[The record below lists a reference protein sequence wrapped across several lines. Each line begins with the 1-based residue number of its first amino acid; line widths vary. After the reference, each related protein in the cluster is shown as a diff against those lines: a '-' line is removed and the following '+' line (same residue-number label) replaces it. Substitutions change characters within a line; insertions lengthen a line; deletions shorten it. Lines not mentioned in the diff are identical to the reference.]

1 MAGLDKWINSIPSE
15 KDTTKWFSNNT
26 ADWVVDAFK
35 RIKPSF
41 FSNHAKTK
49 SNATIRIS
57 NSNKKRRLKHP
68 GVTHVNHKLVSVG
81 GKSSLSENDSTAEKK
96 QNCSPKESPFS
107 YLITSPISEDETPTP
122 KPTPKC
128 RTPEDAIN
136 NSSYR
141 MRNTDVSSRNHKRKP
156 YDKYSR
162 RSSTDRKYHR
172 RSISRK
178 SSPNRKYHR
187 KSISRKSSPDRKYHR
202 RSISRKSSPDRSW
215 YDKISS
221 SSRKRY
227 DDSRK
232 NDRKSSTWRK
242 NNPAPVSRTQKLL
255 MFPYEEWELEWGPL
269 VGCDHMMLRF
279 SDEELETRTEIY
291 RKIAILK
298 RTDDEKL
305 RCKVNG
311 IHVTNIDVMSCDD
324 YVINVLKLLFEEYE

>member
-26 ADWVVDAFK
+26 ADWVVDAFE

-41 FSNHAKTK
+41 FSNHVKTK

-57 NSNKKRRLKHP
+57 NSNKKRRLKHT
-68 GVTHVNHKLVSVG
+68 GVTHVNHKLGSVG
-81 GKSSLSENDSTAEKK
+81 DKSSLSENDSMAEKK
-96 QNCSPKESPFS
+96 RNCSPKESPFS
-107 YLITSPISEDETPTP
+107 YLVTSPISEDETPP
-122 KPTPKC
+122 PKC

-136 NSSYR
+136 YSSYR

-162 RSSTDRKYHR
+162 RSSPDRKYHR
-172 RSISRK
+172 RSM
-178 SSPNRKYHR
+178 
-187 KSISRKSSPDRKYHR
+187 SRKSSPDRKYHR
-202 RSISRKSSPDRSW
+202 RPISRKSSPDRRC
-215 YDKISS
+215 YDKISP
-221 SSRKRY
+221 SSRKSY
-227 DDSRK
+227 DESRK
-232 NDRKSSTWRK
+232 YDRKSSTSRK
-242 NNPAPVSRTQKLL
+242 NNPAPVSQTQKLL
-255 MFPYEEWELEWGPL
+255 TFPYEEWELEWGPL

-291 RKIAILK
+291 RKITILK

-311 IHVTNIDVMSCDD
+311 IYVTNIDVMSCDD
-324 YVINVLKLLFEEYE
+324 YVINVLKLLLEEYE